1 MYNCGRLQQHTRP
14 VDDISTIILTTNNAL
29 NSLFF
34 LFDLLLKESVS
45 WKELLFVMFGQ
56 LIHCFCLLSSKQY
69 FSYVNFE
76 SNGRVAVIVV

>member
-34 LFDLLLKESVS
+34 LFDVLLKESVS
-45 WKELLFVMFGQ
+45 WKELLFVMFEQ
-56 LIHCFCLLSSKQY
+56 LIHCFVYCQVSSI
-69 FSYVNFE
+69 S
-76 SNGRVAVIVV
+76 AM